1 MRTPTCA
8 IASPTGARCVRSAPP
23 PTTSRWWRGVWLTGL
38 SSVTRTSGTWPARAP
53 SSPPWAAATSTWV
66 VSPSTSPCWPTAAA
80 RPTTCSPARPRRWP
94 RSARCSARARSV
106 LSRVSLSSRAME
118 LRGRWGLVTGAA
130 RRIGRSIA
138 LALAG
143 RGLNVIVHYNASAD
157 AAAATVREI
166 EALGVRALALPADL
180 GRADDVVRLAREA
193 EARSGGVDVLVN
205 NASNYLRAPFDELSE
220 AIWDASLDVNLK
232 APFLLAWHLGRA
244 MKARGRGR
252 IVNLADWAGERPYAD
267 YLPYCVSKAGV
278 ICLTK
283 ALAKALAPAV
293 QVNAVSP
300 GPVLPPED
308 LTPSEREAIV
318 RATPLHRFGT
328 PEDVARCVRF
338 LVDEADFTT
347 GAVYPV
353 DGGRLIA

>member
-1 MRTPTCA
+1 
-8 IASPTGARCVRSAPP
+8 
-23 PTTSRWWRGVWLTGL
+23 
-38 SSVTRTSGTWPARAP
+38 
-53 SSPPWAAATSTWV
+53 
-66 VSPSTSPCWPTAAA
+66 
-80 RPTTCSPARPRRWP
+80 
-94 RSARCSARARSV
+94 
-106 LSRVSLSSRAME
+106 ME

-143 RGLNVIVHYNASAD
+143 RGLNVIVHYHASAD

-205 NASNYLRAPFDELSE
+205 NASNYLRAPFDELTE

-252 IVNLADWAGERPYAD
+252 IVNLADWAGERPHAERLD
-267 YLPYCVSKAGV
+267 LAHGRRGRVGRGV
-278 ICLTK
+278 VVHDHIET
-283 ALAKALAPAV
+283 A
-293 QVNAVSP
+293 SR
-300 GPVLPPED
+300 
-308 LTPSEREAIV
+308 EREGDRTADAPG
-318 RATPLHRFGT
+318 RAGHQPPPSPQLH
-328 PEDVARCVRF
+328 
-338 LVDEADFTT
+338 
-347 GAVYPV
+347 GA
-353 DGGRLIA
+353 GG